1 MNLGIC
7 PMASSSSGNCFL
19 VRSNRTYILLDAGI
33 SSAAVKKNLEMMD
46 VQFWEMNGVV
56 LTHEHI
62 DHVRSVSAYC
72 HRSTRQHFFATEGT
86 FAALEEKGKGI
97 PKERVEIIS
106 PGSAFSI
113 FILLSGRPAR
123 VSLGQGHVRRRRR
136 GGLGRL
142 VPPGGRYDDHRGVV
156 FRALDRG
163 LAGRSSSRRGRGL

>member
-62 DHVRSVSAYC
+62 EASA
-72 HRSTRQHFFATEGT
+72 HIATVLRGSTSS
-86 FAALEEKGKGI
+86 L
-97 PKERVEIIS
+97 PKVLSPPSKKREREY
-106 PGSAFSI
+106 P
-113 FILLSGRPAR
+113 
-123 VSLGQGHVRRRRR
+123 RRELR
-136 GGLGRL
+136 
-142 VPPGGRYDDHRGVV
+142 
-156 FRALDRG
+156 
-163 LAGRSSSRRGRGL
+163 